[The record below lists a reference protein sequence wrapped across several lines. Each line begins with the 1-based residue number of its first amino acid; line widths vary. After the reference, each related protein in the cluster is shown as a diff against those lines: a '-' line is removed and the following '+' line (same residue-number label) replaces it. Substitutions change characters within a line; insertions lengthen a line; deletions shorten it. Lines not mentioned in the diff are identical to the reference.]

1 MTLNEIKAKYTV
13 SKSRDNKNQY
23 LLSGLDNDYGKYLP
37 NKFYCTVEM
46 VDKSKFKI
54 IPSIHFTGDLNHS
67 IFNPTKSIDTLN
79 DNIAIYVSRLE
90 FNSDIYYPNY
100 RKNCFYQYASS
111 EYLESIGFKYDSYG
125 NGNAYILENEDVF
138 GKKNNIELMIDGIDI
153 FDESNNV
160 VEVKMLTGKYSY
172 VSIETKMDINE
183 IIGGINNLIR
193 PLCLGNSIKQ
203 FELFNKLNKSN
214 INYTNITKTTFNENS
229 LSVEHVNYKEK
240 LINELEEML
249 KELKK

>member
-1 MTLNEIKAKYTV
+1 MTLNEIKAKYSV
-13 SKSRDNKNQY
+13 LKSLDNKNQY
-23 LLSGLDNDYGKYLP
+23 LLFGLGNDHGKYLP
-37 NKFYCTVEM
+37 NKFYCTVER

-67 IFNPTKSIDTLN
+67 IFSPTKSIDTLN
-79 DNIAIYVSRLE
+79 DNITIYVSRLE

-172 VSIETKMDINE
+172 VSI
-183 IIGGINNLIR
+183 
-193 PLCLGNSIKQ
+193 KQ
-203 FELFNKLNKSN
+203 FELFSKLNKSN